1 MKSRITAIVSLLLLA
16 LLPSLMALDIQPKPP
31 GPVITTGNANLR
43 AKPSMSAEILVSLKK
58 DAVLVARGES
68 MDPKAPA
75 DEPSEWVEVTAPTGA
90 KVWVFAALVDPATKT
105 IRPAKA
111 NLRAGPGR
119 NYAEVGHAL
128 QGTVV
133 QELRSSDGWI
143 QIAAPEGSVVGY
155 IAKSLTKPA
164 PEKTTVP
171 PVVIPPAVKPPA
183 STTSPALATT
193 SPSRR
198 PVPLPAGSGKPSIS
212 PGRSIPI
219 EKEAVSLPLTQL
231 TTASPAPS
239 PLPAETVA
247 PAQPEPSPIPEPA
260 PAIPAT
266 EPTVATSTPEPTV
279 TVPAQPEI
287 THTDKPRVVIR
298 EGIVGLATSPQAP
311 GDYQLNNFRKG
322 EGMIGFLHTD
332 NPEIKISSWRWR
344 RVLVT
349 GEEYID
355 ARWPKSALTKVTA
368 IQPAY

>member
-1 MKSRITAIVSLLLLA
+1 MKSRITAIVALLLLA

-75 DEPSEWVEVTAPTGA
+75 DEPREWVEVTAPAGA

-143 QIAAPEGSVVGY
+143 QIAAPEGSVIGY

-171 PVVIPPAVKPPA
+171 PVVIPPAVKPPR
-183 STTSPALATT
+183 TTRVPCIGHDFPKPPPRPPPDGFGQAVDLPRTFDPNRKRGCFATPDAVD
-193 SPSRR
+193 SGISR
-198 PVPLPAGSGKPSIS
+198 PESS
-212 PGRSIPI
+212 PGRN
-219 EKEAVSLPLTQL
+219 
-231 TTASPAPS
+231 
-239 PLPAETVA
+239 
-247 PAQPEPSPIPEPA
+247 
-260 PAIPAT
+260 
-266 EPTVATSTPEPTV
+266 
-279 TVPAQPEI
+279 
-287 THTDKPRVVIR
+287 
-298 EGIVGLATSPQAP
+298 GCTSP
-311 GDYQLNNFRKG
+311 
-322 EGMIGFLHTD
+322 T
-332 NPEIKISSWRWR
+332 
-344 RVLVT
+344 
-349 GEEYID
+349 
-355 ARWPKSALTKVTA
+355 
-368 IQPAY
+368 